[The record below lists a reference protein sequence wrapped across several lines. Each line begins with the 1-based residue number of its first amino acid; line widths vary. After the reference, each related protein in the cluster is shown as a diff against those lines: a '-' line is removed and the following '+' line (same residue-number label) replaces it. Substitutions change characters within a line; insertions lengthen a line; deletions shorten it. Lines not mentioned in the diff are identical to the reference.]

1 MDLELLDTFVGR
13 LMLRKFLAVFGIGV
27 AAASGAAAGPP
38 YGPYAS
44 DSANA
49 IYNLLF
55 CDEPSAFQGHPK
67 SDRAEWQKV
76 LFANPPSASDL
87 SALASD
93 ASQEGRVR
101 FLAYSRL
108 RGLGQQ
114 VKPKILLGV
123 VVEVP
128 MAGGLDALAAYSE
141 GGVRYINQSGKMVI
155 GEGAANFRPL
165 VQRLF
170 SASES
175 VVARIGP
182 WDKPR
187 IAPPKQGNVRMTFL
201 VSDGMYFGEG
211 PMSVMQ
217 RDALAGPVIQ
227 QATQLLL
234 SVTKAGVE

>member
-1 MDLELLDTFVGR
+1 
-13 LMLRKFLAVFGIGV
+13 MLRKLLAAVGFGV
-27 AAASGAAAGPP
+27 AAANGASAEPP
-38 YGPYAS
+38 YSPYAS
-44 DSANA
+44 ESSNA

-55 CDEPSAFQGHPK
+55 CDEPSAFRGDAKFLPT
-67 SDRAEWQKV
+67 AWQKV
-76 LFANPPSASDL
+76 LFENPLGASDLAALASDL
-87 SALASD
+87 S
-93 ASQEGRVR
+93 QEGRIR
-101 FLAYSRL
+101 YLAYSRL
-108 RGLGQQ
+108 RGMGQP
-114 VKPKILLGV
+114 VKPKVLLGV

-141 GGVRYINQSGKMVI
+141 GGIRYINQSGKIVV
-155 GEGAANFRPL
+155 GEGVANFLPL
-165 VQRLF
+165 VQQLF
-170 SASES
+170 SASEP

-187 IAPPKQGNVRMTFL
+187 TPPPKQGNIRMTFL

-234 SVTKAGVE
+234 AVTKAGVE

>member
-1 MDLELLDTFVGR
+1 
-13 LMLRKFLAVFGIGV
+13 MLRKFFAAMGLGV
-27 AAASGAAAGPP
+27 AAANGAEAGPP

-44 DSANA
+44 ESANT

-55 CDEPSAFQGHPK
+55 CDEPSAFLGDRK
-67 SDRAEWQKV
+67 SARKEWQKV
-76 LFANPPSASDL
+76 LSENPSSPSDL
-87 SALASD
+87 AALASD
-93 ASQEGRVR
+93 ASQEGRIR
-101 FLAYSRL
+101 YLAYSRL
-108 RGLGQQ
+108 RGMGQQ

-141 GGVRYINQSGKMVI
+141 GGVRYVNHSGKMVI
-155 GEGAANFRPL
+155 GEGVADFLPL
-165 VQRLF
+165 VQQIF
-170 SASES
+170 AVSEP

-187 IAPPKQGNVRMTFL
+187 TSPPKHGNIRMTFL

-234 SVTKAGVE
+234 SVTRAGVE

>member
-1 MDLELLDTFVGR
+1 
-13 LMLRKFLAVFGIGV
+13 
-27 AAASGAAAGPP
+27 
-38 YGPYAS
+38 
-44 DSANA
+44 
-49 IYNLLF
+49 
-55 CDEPSAFQGHPK
+55 
-67 SDRAEWQKV
+67 
-76 LFANPPSASDL
+76 
-87 SALASD
+87 
-93 ASQEGRVR
+93 
-101 FLAYSRL
+101 
-108 RGLGQQ
+108 
-114 VKPKILLGV
+114 
-123 VVEVP
+123 